1 MIFLEDIYSII
12 NTAIELAFFEQKY
25 NLNFYEYLNSENLKR
40 EQVLSLINSTLFVSI
55 KDQVEEINLYLD
67 GGDSSSFFREA
78 YGWLGKPRA
87 RKIRDY
93 LSNIMEDT
101 KKYEQSKRRGRKSG
115 SKNKKKSISSTTK

>member
-25 NLNFYEYLNSENLKR
+25 NLNFYEYLKSENLKR

-78 YGWLGKPRA
+78 YGYDEPVK
-87 RKIRDY
+87 
-93 LSNIMEDT
+93 
-101 KKYEQSKRRGRKSG
+101 
-115 SKNKKKSISSTTK
+115 